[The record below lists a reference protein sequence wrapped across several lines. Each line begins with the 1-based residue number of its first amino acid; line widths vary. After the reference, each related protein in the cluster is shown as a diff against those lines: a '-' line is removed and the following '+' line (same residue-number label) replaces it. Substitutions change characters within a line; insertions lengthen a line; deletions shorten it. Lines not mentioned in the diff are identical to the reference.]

1 VQSQIGGRELRRFR
15 RPKSRRRKPFVHMGG
30 YFGLSGSA
38 DHFVPNCAWW
48 KQFGFGSQALCFF
61 GKAGFKG
68 LGLFETAMLHDIT
81 SVLTGPNRRVQHFR
95 SLICTRRAVSSV
107 VDTKRIRT
115 PPTIRTES
123 ERNASR

>member
-1 VQSQIGGRELRRFR
+1 MQFPVRPPATEAALPLFR

-48 KQFGFGSQALCFF
+48 KQFGFGSQAPCFF

-68 LGLFETAMLHDIT
+68 LGLFETAAPHDTT
-81 SVLTGPNRRVQHFR
+81 SVLTGPNCMVQ
-95 SLICTRRAVSSV
+95 SSV
-107 VDTKRIRT
+107 
-115 PPTIRTES
+115 S
-123 ERNASR
+123 QFASRHKTN